1 QAAASDNDIEI
12 NESQSDIAMAT
23 PSISQATSD
32 LTKQPTNT
40 ENKSNQPSKK
50 LKQTSNIWDH
60 FTKKGTG
67 TYYITLL
74 SSSPDNGIMQSC
86 NGAMQ

>member
-1 QAAASDNDIEI
+1 
-12 NESQSDIAMAT
+12 MAT

-67 TYYITLL
+67 NHATGQCKYCQKPIFYYALL
-74 SSSPDNGIMQSC
+74 PYNT
-86 NGAMQ
+86 